1 MQTTSRSDFVEEEEM
16 AGQRGK
22 AEPTC
27 TAWVHLMLHIVEGV
41 REWLGGWVGGG
52 AYSVNLTHVKLSQS
66 LRL

>member
-1 MQTTSRSDFVEEEEM
+1 MQTTSKSDLVEEEEM

-41 REWLGGWVGGG
+41 REWVGGWVGGG
-52 AYSVNLTHVKLSQS
+52 AHSVNLTLVQYM
-66 LRL
+66 